1 MRKSFLLFSVL
12 VLTVCVYAQQP
23 FAKYGYKVK
32 VATFSGGRYDE
43 FHDKTR
49 IVEIGSVKFDTKT
62 GKIVGY
68 VDNNG
73 ETEDGMKAQT
83 VSRFLSIDPLAE
95 KYYSISPYA
104 YCNNNPLRYIDPDG
118 KDWYSYQDKD
128 GNTVYTYNADIHSQK
143 QLNKVMEG
151 ATYHGK
157 THNDGSTYFS
167 LFGWQ
172 FESGSLE
179 AKIMGK
185 MDEAIINYHEPTPA
199 QDPFSSESISYE
211 KSTNFDIGIYASGSS
226 SFKHKTFNV
235 EGGYAVYYP
244 VEKGIENKAK
254 FGGTKDLGKGKV
266 VGMSSWGSANNLPD
280 GIPLRFERQ
289 RTKGPRVVHSADLVF
304 TDPAVAKKI
313 NNIYDRLF
321 KK

>member
-143 QLNKVMEG
+143 ALDKVMEG

-157 THNDGSTYFS
+157 THNDGNTYYS

-172 FESGSLE
+172 FESGSME
-179 AKIMGK
+179 GKIMGK
-185 MDEAIINYHEPTPA
+185 MDDAIINYQAASSQKFDYYGNPLTP
-199 QDPFSSESISYE
+199 SEKE
-211 KSTNFDIGIYASGSS
+211 TDFDIGLYASSS
-226 SFKHKTFNV
+226 VMTSQKYTKFNI
-235 EGGYAVYYP
+235 EGGYAVYYQ
-244 VEKGIENKAK
+244 VEKGVNNKAK
-254 FGGTKDLGKGKV
+254 FGSAGYLNEGKV
-266 VGMSSWGSANNLPD
+266 VGMSNNGQGDLKD
-280 GIPLRFERQ
+280 GVPLRFERT
-289 RTKGPRVVHSADLVF
+289 RTGGNKARYAADMVF
-304 TDPAVAKKI
+304 TNPTTAKKNKSI
-313 NNIYDRLF
+313 I
-321 KK
+321 